1 MTEAL
6 RLIELIDTLIL
17 GGAAGEDITLSHKEA
32 LAIRTELMTL
42 ATEHKRMAI
51 TMVDIANGKY
61 DASGDTPEYLCA
73 NNVPESYWPQV
84 PSETMEHPPTPKE

>member
-32 LAIRTELMTL
+32 LAIRAALKARESVSIEEIE
-42 ATEHKRMAI
+42 AAI
-51 TMVDIANGKY
+51 ADAN
-61 DASGDTPEYLCA
+61 D
-73 NNVPESYWPQV
+73 
-84 PSETMEHPPTPKE
+84 HPPTEE